1 MTSFTFKQ
9 FTIHQENTAMKAGT
23 DGVLLGAWC
32 DFSEA
37 DSILD
42 IGTGTG
48 LIALMAAQKS
58 ANNAQ
63 IDAIEIDNDAYKQA
77 CGNIENSKFAKKINV
92 INQDFISFA
101 SAENHKKYD
110 YIVSNPPFF
119 ENSKK
124 SADNKRTLAR
134 HTDSLPFSKL
144 ISGVTEIIS
153 DKGFFSVII
162 PAISCL
168 EFVRLCALSHMHL
181 CHKTLI
187 FTKEGAELPRRV
199 MLTFSREIL
208 PLIQNKIIINS
219 LNGGFSDEYKN
230 LTKDFYLKF

>member
-1 MTSFTFKQ
+1 MSSFTFKQ

-58 ANNAQ
+58 AESAK
-63 IDAIEIDNDAYKQA
+63 IYAIEIDADAYNQA
-77 CGNIENSKFAKKINV
+77 CGNVRNSKFANKINIV
-92 INQDFISFA
+92 NQDFINFA
-101 SAENHKKYD
+101 AENKTKYD

-119 ENSKK
+119 ENSQK
-124 SADNKRTLAR
+124 STDNKRTLAR

-144 ISGVTEIIS
+144 ISGVAKIIS
-153 DKGFFSVII
+153 YKGFFSVII

-168 EFVRLCALSHMHL
+168 EFVRLCALSHLHL
-181 CHKTLI
+181 CHKSLI

-199 MLTFSREIL
+199 MLTFSKEIL
-208 PLIQNKIIINS
+208 PHVQDKITINS
-219 LNGGFSDEYKN
+219 KDGKPSEEYKK
-230 LTKDFYLKF
+230 LTKDFYLKY

>member
-1 MTSFTFKQ
+1 MSSFTFKQ

-58 ANNAQ
+58 AESAR
-63 IDAIEIDNDAYKQA
+63 IYAIEIDTDAYNQA
-77 CGNIENSKFAKKINV
+77 YGNVENSKFANKINIV
-92 INQDFISFA
+92 NQDFINFA
-101 SAENHKKYD
+101 AENKTNYD

-119 ENSKK
+119 ENSQK
-124 SADNKRTLAR
+124 SSDNKRTLAR

-144 ISGVTEIIS
+144 ISGVAKIIS
-153 DKGFFSVII
+153 YKGFFSVII

-168 EFVRLCALSHMHL
+168 EFVRLCALSHLHL

-187 FTKEGAELPRRV
+187 FTKEGAESPRRV
-199 MLTFSREIL
+199 MLTFSKEIL
-208 PLIQNKIIINS
+208 PLVQDRITINS
-219 LNGGFSDEYKN
+219 KDGKPSEEYRE
-230 LTKDFYLKF
+230 LTKDFYL